1 MRALQKRN
9 RWRPKKKQSK
19 QEWTDL
25 SEKACT
31 NCHFITKENVCPK
44 CRSTSF
50 SEDFSG
56 LVVMFDPDNSS
67 IAKAM
72 NIKEK
77 GRYALKVR

>member
-1 MRALQKRN
+1 MNK
-9 RWRPKKKQSK
+9 
-19 QEWTDL
+19 
-25 SEKACT
+25 KACT

-44 CRSTSF
+44 CRSTSL

-56 LVVMFDPDNSS
+56 TVIVFDPENSA

-72 NIKEK
+72 SIKEK

>member
-1 MRALQKRN
+1 VNQ
-9 RWRPKKKQSK
+9 
-19 QEWTDL
+19 
-25 SEKACT
+25 KACT

-44 CRSTSF
+44 CRSTSL

-56 LVVMFDPDNSS
+56 LVIMFDPEDSA

-72 NIKEK
+72 SIKEK

>member
-1 MRALQKRN
+1 MRLERN
-9 RWRPKKKQSK
+9 KKKAKKKRVNRS
-19 QEWTDL
+19 ELEL

-44 CRSTSF
+44 CRSTSY
-50 SEDFSG
+50 SEDYSG
-56 LVVMFDPDNSS
+56 LVIMFDPDNSA

>member
-1 MRALQKRN
+1 M
-9 RWRPKKKQSK
+9 
-19 QEWTDL
+19 

-31 NCHFITKENVCPK
+31 NCHLITKENVCPK
-44 CRSTSF
+44 CRSTSL

-56 LVVMFDPDNSS
+56 IVIVFDPENSA

-72 NIKEK
+72 SIKDK